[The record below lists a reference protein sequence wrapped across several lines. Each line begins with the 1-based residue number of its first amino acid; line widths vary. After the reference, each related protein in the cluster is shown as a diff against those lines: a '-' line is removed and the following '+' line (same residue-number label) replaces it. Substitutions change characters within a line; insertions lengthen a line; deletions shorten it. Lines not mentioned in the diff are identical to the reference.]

1 LKKWGQKMVSEE
13 GRIAGLESDG
23 IEFLEGSILT
33 VDDAG
38 NPVLKPSRYAHKP
51 GTYTYWTP
59 AERGDGSDTP
69 EEPVRGECGWRASR
83 GPQPNNTS
91 GFEATGHRVLLLCE
105 EREEVTKGGIV
116 LTQSVV
122 DKEAAATYKGT
133 VVEIGFDAWSDKST
147 DFCDVGD
154 VVMVGQYV
162 GKFHVSEKDGKKYR
176 FVSDLDIITPLK
188 S

>member
-1 LKKWGQKMVSEE
+1 MVSEE
-13 GRIAGLESDG
+13 GRIAGLESDA
-23 IEFLEGSILT
+23 IEFLEGSVLA
-33 VDDAG
+33 VDEAG
-38 NPVLKPSRYAHKP
+38 NPYLKPSKYVHKP
-51 GTYTYWTP
+51 NALDKFWVKGDVDHLIEI
-59 AERGDGSDTP
+59 AEPT
-69 EEPVRGECGWRASR
+69 ELLEPKRGECGWRASR

-105 EREEVTKGGIV
+105 EQEEVTKGGIV
-116 LTQSVV
+116 LTQSIV

-147 DFCDVGD
+147 DYCDVGD